1 MGKITFRN
9 AAHRDFYMRMLH
21 AAKRD
26 DTYHRAFFYTMGI
39 LPETRNNIQSVF
51 DFKEGGINPD
61 GLNAGWQT
69 GGTRRVTRLA
79 FNLWNG
85 WTEDGMERLSSPYE
99 IFDCEA
105 TPYLLEAIK
114 LKYPE
119 YCREFVRDADMEME
133 R

>member
-1 MGKITFRN
+1 MGKIAFRSS
-9 AAHRDFYMRMLH
+9 AHRDFYFRMLQEV
-21 AAKRD
+21 KRD

-39 LPETRNNIQSVF
+39 FPETQNNIQSVF
-51 DFKEGGINPD
+51 DFKDDSINFD
-61 GLNAGWQT
+61 GLHAGWQT
-69 GGTRRVTRLA
+69 GTTSRVTRLA

-85 WTEDGMERLSSPYE
+85 WTEDGMEHLSSPYE

-105 TPYLLEAIK
+105 TPYLIEAIK

-119 YCREFVRDADMEME
+119 YCRELARDADMEME